1 MLSFN
6 AQIAGKIIILKKA
19 SDKTRLKLA
28 VNRFIN
34 TLGSLVV

>member
-1 MLSFN
+1 MLTFN
-6 AQIAGKIIILKKA
+6 AEIGREIIVLRKA
-19 SDKTRLKLA
+19 ADKTRLKLA